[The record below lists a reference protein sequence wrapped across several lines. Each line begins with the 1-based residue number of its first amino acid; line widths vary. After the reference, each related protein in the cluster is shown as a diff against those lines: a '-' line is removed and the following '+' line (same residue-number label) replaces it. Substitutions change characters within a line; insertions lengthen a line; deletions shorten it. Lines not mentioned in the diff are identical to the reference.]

1 MKMEGKINDNCD
13 DIEIQMLQQKLEV
26 PRLRCPSKKEVTY
39 VCTNDSCKAKSAF
52 YCGVEDC
59 PSCSNLHFNCTEL
72 RLGKLTTM
80 IQGRI

>member
-1 MKMEGKINDNCD
+1 
-13 DIEIQMLQQKLEV
+13 MLQQKLEV